1 MPSCSE
7 VVGVRKNTGVF
18 SERVRQAI
26 RHERAFVEHPDLCCP
41 GSFIA
46 HLNAYLVLPVGV
58 RYCSKLK

>member
-18 SERVRQAI
+18 SERVREAI
-26 RHERAFVEHPDLCCP
+26 RHERAFVCCP